1 MADAAVRF
9 AFALAAACCVSY
21 AAEPVPAP
29 QEGSVP
35 AVTLGPLVPNKK
47 NEDEAAIVQSE
58 TQEARVKLAGV
69 RCADATTQIMPIEQI
84 EEALNWQV
92 RPSTPDYRPL
102 AMTYRTP
109 TADYP
114 GALLAAGVPGAVGLL
129 LFIDHEGNVVRVEA
143 ACATDPAFVPLAV
156 RVVRANRYRPSMV
169 AGEPTKDLA
178 YQIVAYGVSEY

>member
-1 MADAAVRF
+1 MADASVRF

-47 NEDEAAIVQSE
+47 NE
-58 TQEARVKLAGV
+58 EARVKLAGV